1 MDISQKPARLYDG
14 YTYWVVRMAR
24 TMRQN
29 MAKCLARHNLN
40 ERVLGVLMSI
50 QGSHR
55 DTPSA
60 IANYMDVDR
69 SIVTRT
75 LREMQERGLI
85 TFDRNEQD
93 GRSRKLHLTE
103 AGLELLELGTQC
115 AHDNNHYFAS
125 KMPEG
130 MDEDI
135 RILFRGIVEA
145 EQNAPPNQPLLA
157 QHRSRG

>member
-1 MDISQKPARLYDG
+1 MHVSQKPTRLCDG

-29 MAKCLARHNLN
+29 MAKCLVKHNLN

-85 TFDRNEQD
+85 IFDRNEQD
-93 GRSRKLHLTE
+93 GRSRKLQLTE
-103 AGLELLELGTQC
+103 AGLELLELGAQC
-115 AHDNNHYFAS
+115 AQDNNRYFAS

-135 RILFRGIVEA
+135 RILFREIVEA
-145 EQNAPPNQPLLA
+145 EQKTPPNQPLLA
-157 QHRSRG
+157 QQSRRD